1 MMSNGRVSPIELY
14 LGNGRAQNVVRRHGG
29 AVEMTWQRNPG
40 TDGSGVSWSLSQFR
54 TSGPDSVE
62 VTSSRNTGFVFT
74 QVVLK
79 GGFEAELA
87 CGRRYL
93 DTAPGL
99 IRPSV
104 SGALYRFGAAD
115 NAIFGTLAS
124 LETVKDWFGGPV
136 PKGVRP
142 LLEGGSRTYHRAR
155 ALPVHLREALM
166 TALSSNSPLGR
177 RMVSAAAQQILG
189 FHLQSLCEDGV
200 PRVTPLAGSLARDAH
215 ALLQECPEDP
225 PSLADIARQFGVSPR
240 RLDRAYRAEFGTSF
254 NRSLQQVRFAAICSA
269 LQEGMPI
276 KVVAHR
282 FGYSSVSN
290 FSSAFRRRTGLP
302 PRQWLERQAA
312 PWS

>member
-1 MMSNGRVSPIELY
+1 MSTGRVSPIELH
-14 LGNGRAQNVVRRHGG
+14 LGNGEASDAVRRQSGT
-29 AVEMTWQRNPG
+29 VEMSWQRNPG

-62 VTSSRNTGFVFT
+62 VTSSRDGDFVFT

-87 CGRRYL
+87 CGRRYQ
-93 DTAPGL
+93 DSAPGL

-104 SGALYRFGAAD
+104 SGAMYRFGAAD
-115 NAIFGTLAS
+115 NAIFGALAS
-124 LETVKDWFGGPV
+124 LETVKAWFGGPV

-142 LLEGGSRTYHRAR
+142 LIEGGSNTYHRAR
-155 ALPVHLREALM
+155 ALPLHLRQALM
-166 TALSSNSPLGR
+166 TALSNTSPLGH

-200 PRVTPLAGSLARDAH
+200 PNVTPLAGSLARDAH
-215 ALLQECPEDP
+215 ALLQESPQRP
-225 PSLADIARQFGVSPR
+225 PSLAEIASQFGVSPR
-240 RLDRAYRAEFGTSF
+240 RLDRAYQAEFGTSF
-254 NRSLQQVRFAAICSA
+254 NRSLQQVRFDAICSA
-269 LQEGMPI
+269 LQQGMPI
-276 KVVAHR
+276 KVVAHS

-302 PRQWLERQAA
+302 PRRWLERQAA
-312 PWS
+312 FRR